1 MLEETEEMPID
12 RRSVGSFLEVVKT
25 YPLRE

>member
-1 MLEETEEMPID
+1 MLEETEEMPTD
-12 RRSVGSFLEVVKT
+12 GRNVGQILEVVKT